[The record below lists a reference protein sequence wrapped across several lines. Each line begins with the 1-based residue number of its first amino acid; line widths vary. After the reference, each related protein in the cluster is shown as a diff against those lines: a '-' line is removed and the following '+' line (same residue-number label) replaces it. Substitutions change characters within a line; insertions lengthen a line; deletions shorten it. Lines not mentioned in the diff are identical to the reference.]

1 MAWAK
6 RGGAAEPVN
15 GLWGD
20 GFDDV
25 VERIV
30 RKPLDETL
38 EKITVITKPAAKQL
52 ASMAVEIR
60 GLRDDFEGFGGSA
73 IGAIETGVSGVME
86 KTVAT
91 PMASLRS
98 DLETRTLTKDQIS
111 TTIGG
116 LSKEVSRRMDT
127 VQRLLYVNLAVAI
140 IAMAIAIVAV
150 LR

>member
-60 GLRDDFEGFGGSA
+60 GLRDDFEGFRGSA

-98 DLETRTLTKDQIS
+98 DLETRTLTK
-111 TTIGG
+111 
-116 LSKEVSRRMDT
+116 EVSRRMDT